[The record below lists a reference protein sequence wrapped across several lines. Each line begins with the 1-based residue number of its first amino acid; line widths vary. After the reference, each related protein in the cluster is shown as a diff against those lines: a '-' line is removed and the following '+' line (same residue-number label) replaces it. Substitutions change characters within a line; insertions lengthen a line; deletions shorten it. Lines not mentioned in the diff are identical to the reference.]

1 MIRLGL
7 IGFPI
12 DHSLSPALHHAAL
25 EACGL
30 DGKYSLFPIKP
41 DDSQGIKSIFDQI
54 RRSELAGLNI
64 TIPHKQNVIRFLDEL
79 TSTAQA
85 VGAVNTIYLKD
96 GRLVGDNTDAPGFEA
111 DLNNFLQEGSFGAS
125 NKSALL
131 LGAGG
136 AARAVAYVLLNMG
149 WTITIAARRLEQ
161 ARELAKS
168 QIHVIQYDAREIGL
182 CLSDFHLIVNTTPVG
197 MNPNTNSSP
206 WIEGLAFPPEARL
219 YDLIYNPRETLLVR
233 QARNSGL
240 CARTG
245 IGMLVEQAAR
255 AFQIWT
261 GRNVQRSVLFDA
273 INKSGLLL

>member
-1 MIRLGL
+1 MIHLGL

-41 DDSQGIKSIFDQI
+41 DDSQGIKSILDSI

-79 TSTAQA
+79 TPTARA
-85 VGAVNTIYLKD
+85 IGAVNTIYLKK

-111 DLNNFLQEGSFGAS
+111 DLKDFLQEGSIGAS
-125 NKSALL
+125 KKTALL

-136 AARAVAYVLLNMG
+136 AARAVAYVLMKMG
-149 WTITIAARRLEQ
+149 WTITIAARHLEQ

-168 QIHVIQYDAREIGL
+168 QMHVIKYDAREMGA
-182 CLSDFHLIVNTTPVG
+182 CLSNIHLIVNTTPVG
-197 MNPNTNSSP
+197 MNPDTNSSP

-245 IGMLVEQAAR
+245 SGMLVEQAAL

-261 GRNVQRSVLFDA
+261 GQKVQRGVLFDA
-273 INKSGLLL
+273 INKSGLLV